1 MGELTPQ
8 KPHEDFFS
16 WFEQAAHNNVEASQL
31 LDHMCREFANA
42 DETVSRLHDLEH
54 KGDDISHAVY
64 QKLNK
69 IFMPPLDRED
79 IIAITIALD
88 DVMDHIHEAG
98 DAMCIY
104 NIQEPTTV
112 ARQLAAVI
120 IACTTEVAKQMP
132 NLRNRRSMRRVEEGV
147 IEIHRLENA
156 ADALL
161 RQGTMDLFHQ
171 PHDPTQ
177 VIAWSRIYETMEQVT
192 DRCEDIAD
200 VLRGL
205 VIKHA

>member
-1 MGELTPQ
+1 MDELRTR
-8 KPHEDFFS
+8 KPSADFFT
-16 WFEQAAHNNVEASQL
+16 WFEQAAHNDVEGARL
-31 LDHMCREFANA
+31 LDRMCREFTRA
-42 DETVSRLHDLEH
+42 DEIVGQLHDLEH
-54 KGDDISHAVY
+54 KGDDIVHAVF

-69 IFMPPLDRED
+69 VFMPPLDRED

-98 DAMCIY
+98 DAMSIY
-104 NIQEPTTV
+104 NVKEPTGV
-112 ARQLAAVI
+112 ARQLATVI
-120 IACTTEVAKQMP
+120 ISCTQEVEKQMP
-132 NLRNRRSMRRVEEGV
+132 RLRNRRSMRQVEEGV
-147 IEIHRLENA
+147 IEIHRLENQ

-161 RQGTMDLFHQ
+161 RQGTVDLFHQ
-171 PHDPTQ
+171 PHDPTH